1 MGKQPAHLR
10 LEEAVGT
17 RSNSTD
23 NIIAQMHGYK
33 IDTEKRK
40 TCPISFKH
48 ASFKHALTVFS
59 KHCNPTENLEQL

>member
-10 LEEAVGT
+10 LEEAVET

-23 NIIAQMHGYK
+23 NIIAQMHGYN

-40 TCPISFKH
+40 TCPIP
-48 ASFKHALTVFS
+48 FKHALTVFS
-59 KHCNPTENLEQL
+59 KHCNPTGNLEQL